1 MPFCGTSIQAVTK
14 NIIVGPT
21 TLGFL
26 PITGT
31 GSILAILL
39 SKNFNY
45 SNGIYYQYLFTILLT
60 IFVIIILFIGSI
72 FKENRKNLVV
82 LFGLFIGIVFSAFN
96 SLMMFLYP
104 QDINISPWLGQTNYI
119 YSWQKFYIS
128 LSMIIIGM
136 IFILINF
143 RQINILQKNEDLSK
157 SLGVNVNKVFWFSF
171 IGSILISTTV
181 SYLIGSLIAISIII
195 PYLVR
200 RILGKN
206 DFLTVSILSSFLT
219 MIFLSFSGM
228 MNSIYS
234 YGLNLFCIPILS
246 PIFIFV
252 IWNRRDI

>member
-1 MPFCGTSIQAVTK
+1 MNIKTVYKSNIKKFRLLQKTRKWRIWVIFSFFLITLLFVVFCFFFNNLKFSIPDDRYLWLLSSIIISSIGLPFCGTSIQAVTK
-14 NIIVGPT
+14 NEIAGPT

-60 IFVIIILFIGSI
+60 IFVIVILFIGSI

-136 IFILINF
+136 IF
-143 RQINILQKNEDLSK
+143 
-157 SLGVNVNKVFWFSF
+157 
-171 IGSILISTTV
+171 
-181 SYLIGSLIAISIII
+181 Y
-195 PYLVR
+195 
-200 RILGKN
+200 
-206 DFLTVSILSSFLT
+206 
-219 MIFLSFSGM
+219 
-228 MNSIYS
+228 
-234 YGLNLFCIPILS
+234 
-246 PIFIFV
+246 
-252 IWNRRDI
+252 